1 MSEDGYGLD
10 KKARLAAQEA
20 EEVEPPMRLEPEF
33 PFEVVAFDPNFL
45 DWLKLPRNDVLDE
58 K

>member
-10 KKARLAAQEA
+10 KAARLAAQEA

-33 PFEVVAFDPNFL
+33 PFEVVAFDLEFWEGEDLNATR
-45 DWLKLPRNDVLDE
+45 KTQNT
-58 K
+58 

>member
-10 KKARLAAQEA
+10 KAARLAAQEA

-33 PFEVVAFDPNFL
+33 PFQIVELDPSFFESQ
-45 DWLKLPRNDVLDE
+45 D
-58 K
+58 